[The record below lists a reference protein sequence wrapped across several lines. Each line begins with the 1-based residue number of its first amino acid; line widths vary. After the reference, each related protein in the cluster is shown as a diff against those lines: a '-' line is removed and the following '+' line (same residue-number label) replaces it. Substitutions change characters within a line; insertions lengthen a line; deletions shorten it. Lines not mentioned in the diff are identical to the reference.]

1 MIEQMKLHI
10 ISKFFMKEQIK
21 FKILMVN
28 NNVKYLWDEF
38 NITNIRISEG
48 LDILQNNIITS
59 YNRLHDDIVLT
70 YKIMKMKEKAK
81 YENME
86 KEADIRNY
94 IK

>member
-28 NNVKYLWDEF
+28 NKVKNLWDEF
-38 NITNIRISEG
+38 IINIRISEG